1 MGLELADNIKK
12 IYEIKVMIQN
22 IPSRL
27 YKYKSFSVDS
37 LDLLVS
43 DRLYFADPTTFN
55 DPLDCNPS
63 VLNDINNV
71 NELNSILH
79 KLVKENHQKELAK
92 AAKKI
97 KYKGLRTLEKIEM
110 LGESEARKLIDN
122 ISWDVDNYGD
132 DFYAS
137 ASFYI
142 KRYLLKNYEVGVL
155 SLARKFNCPLMWS
168 HYADQHK
175 GFCIGYDTSENDSLD
190 IHPVDY
196 KGNRFIRT
204 QQVHDML
211 FGSNDNIKNTA
222 KKEIDRVI
230 LLSKAPS
237 WKYENEYR
245 VINNQGLQNSPFR
258 LSDVTF
264 GLRFKESAKF
274 SVMSA
279 LQSRQ
284 GDIDFYEMS
293 LSNDSFKLKRKLI
306 NLENMKFRLYP
317 ESNYERTRD
326 ALQMLNDLNNDENSL
341 DHERL

>member
-1 MGLELADNIKK
+1 
-12 IYEIKVMIQN
+12 MIQK

-27 YKYKSFSVDS
+27 YKYKSFSVNS

-63 VLNDINNV
+63 VLNDIADAD
-71 NELNSILH
+71 ELNAILH
-79 KLVKENHQKELAK
+79 KLVKENHQRELEK

-97 KYKGLRTLEKIEM
+97 KYRGPRTLEKIET
-110 LGESEARKLIDN
+110 LGESEAQRLINNIAANVDFFGDN
-122 ISWDVDNYGD
+122 FGE
-132 DFYAS
+132 S
-137 ASFYI
+137 ASYHI
-142 KRYLLKNYEVGVL
+142 KRYLLKNYEIGVL
-155 SLARKFNCPLMWS
+155 SLAKKFDCPLMWS

-175 GFCIGYDTSENDSLD
+175 GFCIGYDVSENDSTD

-196 KGNRFIRT
+196 KGKRFIRT

-211 FGSNDNIKNTA
+211 FGSSHNLRNAA
-222 KKEIDRVI
+222 KKEIDSVI

-245 VINNQGLQNSPFR
+245 VINNQGLQDSQFR
-258 LSDVTF
+258 LSDITF

-274 SVMSA
+274 SVMRA

-293 LSNDSFKLKRKLI
+293 LSSKSFKLKRKLI
-306 NLENMKFRLYP
+306 NLENIEFKQYP
-317 ESNYERTRD
+317 ISNYEQTRD
-326 ALQMLNDLNNDENSL
+326 LLQMFNDLNDDEDSL
-341 DHERL
+341 NHESL

>member
-1 MGLELADNIKK
+1 MMLK
-12 IYEIKVMIQN
+12 

-63 VLNDINNV
+63 VLNDIDDAY
-71 NELNSILH
+71 ELNAILH
-79 KLVKENHQKELAK
+79 KLVKDNHQKELEK

-97 KYKGLRTLEKIEM
+97 RYRGPRTLEKIEM
-110 LGESEARKLIDN
+110 LGESEAQELINN
-122 ISWDVDNYGD
+122 IARNVDFYGD
-132 DFYAS
+132 DFGDS
-137 ASFYI
+137 ASYHI
-142 KRYLLKNYEVGVL
+142 KRYLLKNYDVGVL
-155 SLARKFNCPLMWS
+155 SLAKTFNCPLMWS

-175 GFCIGYDTSENDSLD
+175 GFCIGYDVSENDSED
-190 IHPVDY
+190 IYPVDY
-196 KGNRFIRT
+196 KGKRFIRT

-211 FGSNDNIKNTA
+211 FGSNDKIRNAA

-237 WKYENEYR
+237 WKYEKEYR
-245 VINNQGLQNSPFR
+245 VIKNKGLQDSQFR
-258 LSDVTF
+258 LCDVTF

-274 SVMSA
+274 SVMRA

-284 GDIDFYEMS
+284 AGIDFYEMS
-293 LSNDSFKLKRKLI
+293 LSNNSFKLKRVLI
-306 NLENMKFRLYP
+306 DLDNEKFKSYP
-317 ESNYERTRD
+317 ESNYERTREV
-326 ALQMLNDLNNDENSL
+326 LQMFNELNDDEDSI
-341 DHERL
+341 DHESL